1 MSCNGCGTPTGLNK
15 DQIENLVNK
24 LVNDGVLSGG
34 LQDCAGNKITTG
46 SKIVVCDALASL
58 INEKIKSGDIDV
70 VKAVTYKG
78 GNVVVTKG
86 DGTIVEF
93 PIPAISSLSITAE
106 NKLVAEKLNGET
118 AELQLPGVGAVT
130 IDDNKLSVTKLDGT
144 TKEITLP
151 GVADA
156 KIIDNELVV
165 TDYAGS
171 VTKYPLVDVI
181 DVEIRE
187 NKLVKRFLSG
197 KETEYQLPG
206 LQSVGIFD
214 GKLRVE
220 TLAGN
225 QTEFAMPGLRSIS
238 GGGTQIVA
246 VDFLGQETTIDLQDL
261 VGVEGLSFADHKLK
275 YTENNTEHE
284 IELPYAHDFSFDE
297 TTRTLSWIEGNTPF
311 SAKIPYTAVSI
322 GDTEV
327 VLTDANGQTVAV
339 RKNEYTLKEKE
350 DFDITLKRG
359 ANFDD
364 RIGVNLKENGGINY
378 DNKGSLFVKV
388 GFGLKLDD
396 EGSLSVDIDALLAA
410 LSDKFDGD
418 GLVWREGRLHVE
430 TEDLVDAI
438 GKKVGYLVN
447 KEA

>member
-24 LVNDGVLSGG
+24 LVTDGVLSGG

-46 SKIVVCDALASL
+46 SKIVVCDALTSL
-58 INEKIKSGDIDV
+58 INEKIRAGDIDV
-70 VKAVTYKG
+70 VKAVAFKDG
-78 GNVVVTKG
+78 KIAVTKG
-86 DGTIVEF
+86 NGTIVEF
-93 PIPAISSLSITAE
+93 LIPAITSLAITAE
-106 NKLVAEKLNGET
+106 NKLVATKLNGEK
-118 AELQLPGVGAVT
+118 AELQLPG
-130 IDDNKLSVTKLDGT
+130 
-144 TKEITLP
+144 
-151 GVADA
+151 
-156 KIIDNELVV
+156 
-165 TDYAGS
+165 
-171 VTKYPLVDVI
+171 
-181 DVEIRE
+181 
-187 NKLVKRFLSG
+187 
-197 KETEYQLPG
+197 
-206 LQSVGIFD
+206 LQSAEVFD

-220 TLAGN
+220 TLAGGVN
-225 QTEFAMPGLRSIS
+225 EFTMPGLRSIS
-238 GGGTQIVA
+238 GGGTQLIA
-246 VDFLGQETTIDLQDL
+246 VDFLGQETKIDLQDL

-275 YTENNTEHE
+275 YTENDTEHE

-297 TTRTLSWIEGNTPF
+297 TTRTLSWIEGNTTF

-322 GDTEV
+322 GNTEV

-339 RKNEYTLKEKE
+339 RKNEFTLKEKE

-364 RIGVNLKENGGINY
+364 RIGVNLKENGGIDY
-378 DNKGSLFVKV
+378 DNKGGLFVKV

-396 EGSLSVDIDALLAA
+396 DGSLSVDTDALLAA

-438 GKKVGYLVN
+438 GEKIGNLVN